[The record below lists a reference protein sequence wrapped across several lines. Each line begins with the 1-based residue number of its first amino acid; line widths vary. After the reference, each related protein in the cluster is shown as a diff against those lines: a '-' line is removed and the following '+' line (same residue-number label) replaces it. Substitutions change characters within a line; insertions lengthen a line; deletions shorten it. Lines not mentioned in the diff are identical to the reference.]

1 MVGGDGRPGPTIII
15 RKRSRGGHGDAHHG
29 GAWKVAYAD
38 FVTAMMAFF
47 MVMWLINQ
55 NEDVKRA
62 VGGYFR
68 DPLGTLEVAGSDAQQ
83 GAAGVLDAG
92 SAPMAGQAAL
102 LEVPLAQPL
111 RGTEQE
117 QRERDRRKRLEEAEQ
132 ALRRR
137 LAEIEGFERIA
148 HLVEVTLTDE
158 GLRIELMESEQGA
171 FYALGSPALTPIG
184 RRVVEAVGDSLRTSS
199 GRVVIEGHT
208 DSLAYA
214 PGGYSNWDLST
225 DRANAARRVLEGSG
239 VAADRVE
246 EIRGYASGRPRLADH
261 PEDPRNRR
269 VSILLRDAAAAPAE
283 SSPPARVVPDGTPA
297 AGPPAPATG
306 G

>member
-1 MVGGDGRPGPTIII
+1 VAGDERPVPVLII
-15 RKRSRGGHGDAHHG
+15 RKRARGGHGSGRHHG

-47 MVMWLINQ
+47 MVMWLVNQ

-68 DPLGTLEVAGSDAQQ
+68 DPLGTLEVSGSAAQQ
-83 GAAGVLDAG
+83 GADGVLDAG

-102 LEVPLAQPL
+102 LEVPLTQPL
-111 RGTEQE
+111 RGAG
-117 QRERDRRKRLEEAEQ
+117 RERHERERHERLAAAERE
-132 ALRRR
+132 LRRR

-158 GLRIELMESEQGA
+158 GLRIELMESERGA
-171 FYALGSPALTPIG
+171 FFALGSPSLTPIG
-184 RRVVEAVGDSLRTSS
+184 RRVVETVGGSLR
-199 GRVVIEGHT
+199 GHAGPVVIEGHT

-225 DRANAARRVLEGSG
+225 DRANAARRVLEGAG
-239 VAADRVE
+239 LAADRVS
-246 EIRGYASGRPRLADH
+246 EIRGYAAGRPRFAEQ

-269 VSILLRDAAAAPAE
+269 VSVLLHDAAAPAA
-283 SSPPARVVPDGTPA
+283 PPADPGAAPRAGGAPA
-297 AGPPAPATG
+297 AQG
-306 G
+306 

>member
-1 MVGGDGRPGPTIII
+1 MAGDGRTPVLII
-15 RKRSRGGHGDAHHG
+15 RKRARAGHGERPHG

-68 DPLGTLEVAGSDAQQ
+68 DPLGTLEVSGSRAQQ
-83 GAAGVLDAG
+83 GADGVLDAG

-102 LEVPLAQPL
+102 LEVPLMQPL
-111 RGTEQE
+111 RGAERQRHE
-117 QRERDRRKRLEEAEQ
+117 RERRERLESAERDV
-132 ALRRR
+132 RRR

-148 HLVEVTLTDE
+148 HLVEVSLVEE
-158 GLRIELMESEQGA
+158 GLRIELMESEHGA
-171 FYALGSPALTPIG
+171 FFALGSASLTPIG
-184 RRVVEAVGDSLRTSS
+184 RQVVEAVGQSLR
-199 GRVVIEGHT
+199 GRTGPIVVEGHT

-225 DRANAARRVLEGSG
+225 DRANAARRVLEAVGLP
-239 VAADRVE
+239 ADRVA
-246 EIRGYASGRPRLADH
+246 EIRGYAAGRPRYPDR

-269 VSILLRDAAAAPAE
+269 VSVLLRDAALPPDPGAASGQEAAPA
-283 SSPPARVVPDGTPA
+283 VPA
-297 AGPPAPATG
+297 APTASPAQG
-306 G
+306 